1 MVKDIVEALKKYR
14 IIDLSI
20 EIQPNVLKVNGEYIR
35 GNQIRRFNLQQFI
48 NAEDGTYMNFIE
60 AESHL
65 GTHVEGPLHLKDG
78 LKSLT
83 DLPLD
88 KFMGEA
94 LVLKFEANK
103 PIKPEHLDRVR
114 DEDIVL
120 MWSPGGA
127 YITPEAAEYLVKK
140 RIKMLGVQGVHP
152 DDPRA
157 YQPGS
162 GVKPATHMLLL
173 ENDIP
178 IIEGL
183 INLDKIEC
191 ERIFFIG
198 LPLKI
203 AHLDSSWIRAV
214 AFEPK
219 S

>member
-1 MVKDIVEALKKYR
+1 MVKDIIKSLENYE
-14 IIDLSI
+14 IIDLSA
-20 EIQPNVLKVNGEYIR
+20 EVRPNVLKVNGEYVR

-48 NAEDGTYMNFIE
+48 NSEDGTYMNFIE
-60 AESHL
+60 AESHI
-65 GTHVEGPLHLKDG
+65 GTHVEGPLHLRNG
-78 LKSLT
+78 LKSLS
-83 DLPLD
+83 DMPLS

-94 LVLKFEANK
+94 LVLKFEENT
-103 PIKPEHLDRVR
+103 PIKPEHLNRVK

-127 YITPEAAEYLVKK
+127 YVTPEAAEYLVKK
-140 RIKMLGVQGVHP
+140 RIKMLGVQGVYP

-162 GVKPATHMLLL
+162 GVKPMTHLLLL

-183 INLDKIEC
+183 INLDKIDC
-191 ERIFFIG
+191 ERVFFIG

-203 AHLDSSWIRAV
+203 AYLDSSWIRAI
-214 AFEPK
+214 ALK
-219 S
+219 LKR